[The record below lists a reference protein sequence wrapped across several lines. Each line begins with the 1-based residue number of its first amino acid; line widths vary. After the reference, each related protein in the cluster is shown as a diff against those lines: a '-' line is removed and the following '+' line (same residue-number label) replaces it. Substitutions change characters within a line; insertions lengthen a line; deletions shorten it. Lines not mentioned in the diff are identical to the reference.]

1 MGETRKMR
9 EGRFSGLQLWYGIGW
24 GFYTSHDAAFK
35 PCINA
40 DAQEREFPF
49 NLHKIVKY
57 RVDYH

>member
-9 EGRFSGLQLWYGIGW
+9 ERRFSGLQLWYGIGW

-40 DAQEREFPF
+40 NAEEKGISP
-49 NLHKIVKY
+49 
-57 RVDYH
+57 